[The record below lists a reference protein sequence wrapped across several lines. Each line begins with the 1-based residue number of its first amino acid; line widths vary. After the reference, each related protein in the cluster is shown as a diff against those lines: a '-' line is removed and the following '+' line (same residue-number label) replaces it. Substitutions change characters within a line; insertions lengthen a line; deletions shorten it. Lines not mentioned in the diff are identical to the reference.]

1 VAGACASRGEI
12 VSAMRALLHAPATRP
27 PTADETV
34 LIGRRVEGVM
44 RRAGPALALAGVF
57 GALAHALNIA
67 FGMTWEILLAPS
79 SASPNIAFLLLTA
92 VLVVRFLRTGGPAM
106 LRMMGNPPGE
116 LASPAV
122 ARNTHA
128 WAHLEAGTQ
137 DTSARCSQRS
147 SATHWAVARSAAWSL
162 SRERR
167 GRIGSALKQRRRPQR
182 TSPNGAEGSFHVS

>member
-1 VAGACASRGEI
+1 
-12 VSAMRALLHAPATRP
+12 
-27 PTADETV
+27 
-34 LIGRRVEGVM
+34 M

-67 FGMTWEILLAPS
+67 FGMTWEILWAPS
-79 SASPNIAFLLLTA
+79 SASPNIVFLLLTA

-137 DTSARCSQRS
+137 DTSARCSPEVVS
-147 SATHWAVARSAAWSL
+147 NSL
-162 SRERR
+162 GRCPKCGMELESRASREDR
-167 GRIGSALKQRRRPQR
+167 
-182 TSPNGAEGSFHVS
+182 